1 MNLNRTK
8 KILLVIVFICSLLA
22 IWYVHRVT
30 YKVPENIV
38 TNIQETDLVT
48 ISSTHFS
55 IKNSWL
61 RLNENGNWECYIEG
75 NGYNRGRTI
84 GILQKELGRQQ
95 EKVFISEINA
105 RIPSWW
111 LKKFF
116 TLGIA
121 WFNRDLD
128 MYIPQE
134 YRAEIYGISQFFSD
148 EFDVIGPKY
157 NRIINY
163 HAAHDIGHAVQNMR
177 LVGCTAFGTW
187 DFNTSNQQM
196 LLGRNFDFYFGD
208 EFARNKI
215 ILLSNP
221 DIGYKSISVTWPSF
235 VGVVSGI
242 NENGLG
248 ITLNS
253 DKSEMPSDSGTPV
266 SIIAREILQY
276 ASTIDEA
283 LVICNKYKSF
293 VSESFTISSAIDQT
307 VVVVE
312 KTPLVTAVYIPKSD
326 TIIVTNHFQSAA
338 LKNSPLNIEHMNTS
352 ESVRRYDRTLELIR
366 DSDIRDYIGIAK
378 ILRDQRG
385 IGGRNIG
392 MGNPIAINQLLAHH
406 SVIFDNVKQIIWVS
420 DYPFQLNKMEA
431 YTLKDFANWGAAK
444 VKFPITIDSLEIPE
458 DPFYS
463 SPAFKRFDRFKEIRE
478 IIVNAT
484 VNIIEL
490 NEDLVTEF
498 ISTNPEYYETYR
510 SLGNYY
516 SAIENE
522 SKALEYYKLALNRE
536 IAYQEDRIFIE
547 AQISEI
553 DSND

>member
-1 MNLNRTK
+1 MKLNRTK
-8 KILLVIVFICSLLA
+8 KILLAIVLLCSMLVIWFIQ
-22 IWYVHRVT
+22 RVT
-30 YKVPENIV
+30 YKIPENIK
-38 TNIQETDLVT
+38 TNIQESSLVT
-48 ISSTHFS
+48 ISPTHFS
-55 IKNSWL
+55 LNNSWL

-84 GILQKELGRQQ
+84 GILQKELGKQQ
-95 EKVFISEINA
+95 EKVFISEING

-111 LKKFF
+111 LKKAL

-148 EFDVIGPKY
+148 EFDPIGPKF

-177 LVGCTAFGTW
+177 MVGCTAFGTW
-187 DFNTSNQQM
+187 AFDSVNQQ
-196 LLGRNFDFYFGD
+196 LLIGRNFDFYFGD
-208 EFARNKI
+208 DFAKNKI

-221 DIGYKSISVTWPSF
+221 DTGYKSISVTWPSF

-242 NENGLG
+242 NEKGLG

-253 DKSEMPSDSGTPV
+253 DKSAMPNESGTPV

-283 LVICNKYKSF
+283 LVICYKYKSF
-293 VSESFTISSAIDQT
+293 VSESFTISSSIDQT

-312 KTPLVTAVYIPKSD
+312 KTPMITAVYEPKSD
-326 TIIVTNHFQSAA
+326 TIIVTNHFQSET

-352 ESVRRYDRTLELIR
+352 ESVMRYDRTLELIR
-366 DSDIRDYIGIAK
+366 GSDVRNYKTIAK

-385 IGGRNIG
+385 IGGKNIG
-392 MGNPIAINQLLAHH
+392 MGNPIALNQLLAHH
-406 SVIFDNVKQIIWVS
+406 SVIFDNVEQIIWVS

-431 YTLKDFANWGAAK
+431 YSLKDFANWSASK

-463 SPAFKRFDRFKEIRE
+463 SSAFKDFERFKEIRE

-484 VNIIEL
+484 LNIIQL
-490 NEDLVTEF
+490 DEDLITEF
-498 ISTNPEYYETYR
+498 ISTNPAYYETYN

-516 SAIENE
+516 SAIENKR
-522 SKALEYYKLALNRE
+522 KALEYYKLALNRE

-547 AQISEI
+547 TQISEI
-553 DSND
+553 DLND